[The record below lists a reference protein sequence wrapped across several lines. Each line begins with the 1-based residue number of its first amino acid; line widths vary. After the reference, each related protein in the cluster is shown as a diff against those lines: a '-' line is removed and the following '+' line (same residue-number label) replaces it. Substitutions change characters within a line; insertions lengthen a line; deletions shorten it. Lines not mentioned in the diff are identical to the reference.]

1 MVSLPHSAIVETP
14 TQLWKTTPDHETA
27 LSAVR
32 NLQEVVVN
40 GRNLRVEL
48 STDEP
53 YKPKNGP
60 GPSGAGQA
68 QGMAMGGP
76 PLGMGRGFAPG
87 QQQGQGFAPP
97 GGFTPP
103 QGMGMGGMNPG
114 MGMGMGRPPPPLPP
128 PMGMGMGMG
137 MSGAPAPGQG
147 VNMGMLPPGQ
157 DLPGGQK
164 ATDAISKTLAS
175 IPPGKLEEVL
185 TGMKVRSS
193 GLDDRYSGS
202 SWLTDFP
209 RRRSSR
215 RRPNRHE
222 QCSTPIRN
230 SRTPCSRRCS
240 S

>member
-1 MVSLPHSAIVETP
+1 MVSHAPHSAIPRDAP
-14 TQLWKTTPDHETA
+14 TQSWKPPTPDHETA

-53 YKPKNGP
+53 YKPKNNP
-60 GPSGAGQA
+60 GPSGAGGQA
-68 QGMAMGGP
+68 QEMGMGGP
-76 PLGMGRGFAPG
+76 PLAMGRGFAPV

-103 QGMGMGGMNPG
+103 QGMGMGMGMGMGGMNPGMGMGMGGMNPG
-114 MGMGMGRPPPPLPP
+114 MGMGMGRPPPPPP
-128 PMGMGMGMG
+128 SVGMGMG
-137 MSGAPAPGQG
+137 GAPVPGQG
-147 VNMGMLPPGQ
+147 INMGMLPPGQ
-157 DLPGGQK
+157 DLPAGQK

-193 GLDDRYSGS
+193 RLGGR
-202 SWLTDFP
+202 
-209 RRRSSR
+209 
-215 RRPNRHE
+215 
-222 QCSTPIRN
+222 
-230 SRTPCSRRCS
+230 
-240 S
+240 